1 MPGNFIG
8 QETCPP
14 NNSALNYQESLLK
27 TLNLRSTFHL
37 LKYGMCSCANIYAVC
52 NSHIDCCLFANR
64 ENASEMMIELLR
76 TYDNENATQAKDDAT
91 NCIISFI
98 DRPDVWIMD
107 HLLELGPVKSL
118 NGELIYQ
125 VFWVL

>member
-1 MPGNFIG
+1 
-8 QETCPP
+8 
-14 NNSALNYQESLLK
+14 
-27 TLNLRSTFHL
+27 
-37 LKYGMCSCANIYAVC
+37 
-52 NSHIDCCLFANR
+52 
-64 ENASEMMIELLR
+64 MMIELLR